1 MLFISYFRYSDNLS
15 LPYTWHTLRT
25 TLIVF
30 TRPLCGEINIGGLMK
45 IKKAIAATIVL
56 QGLFLLGIVPAQAKE
71 IIHDAEFNILKSQNG
86 EKWNVDDKT
95 ISAKLAELREKNG
108 GKPPNIV
115 YILLDDV
122 GFGEIGMDELSVT
135 RGYKTP
141 QLSAFAKEG
150 LSLQRM
156 YSEPSC
162 TPTRV
167 AMMTGRY
174 PTRTGLTEA
183 KTTLSGEGLSGE
195 EVTIA
200 EVLRDAGYNTSHVG
214 KWHMGEIA
222 QAFASNQG
230 FMHAEFPIHQQA
242 QLALMGT
249 ESIDADIIRGID
261 EGREE
266 QSYTLDELFAVNPA
280 HMVVGVELR
289 DGKLYEVNIE
299 AGETW
304 TQKKYREMNELYQ
317 KNALRQLRSLAKQD
331 KPFFLNYWPMFPLNF
346 VQEHKAE
353 YNTLN
358 GGTVA
363 ASLVEMDE
371 WVGQILK
378 EVENLGIA
386 ENTLVVVMGDNGPF
400 MQYAGPTGQSDRIYR
415 GGKTEHLEGG
425 VRVNAWV
432 KWKGVIEAGGFA
444 EDMMHVSD
452 LYTTF
457 ARLAN
462 ATDGIP
468 RDRVIDGLDQSGV
481 LLLGDKH
488 GRRDYLHIYEGTELK
503 SIVKN
508 KYKMHLAPA
517 GANPITSA
525 EFFDLYRDPRESRPI
540 DSIKVGPWAGG
551 QFAGMIQRHMALK
564 KKYPN
569 RPPTHGMPYEGIE
582 NLRPE
587 TITLVEA
594 FKLGQPQE

>member
-1 MLFISYFRYSDNLS
+1 MI
-15 LPYTWHTLRT
+15 HTR
-25 TLIVF
+25 
-30 TRPLCGEINIGGLMK
+30 
-45 IKKAIAATIVL
+45 AHIVL
-56 QGLFLLGIVPAQAKE
+56 SILLFAIPQLSYAAGKIQ
-71 IIHDAEFNILKSQNG
+71 HDAEFAILEAQNG
-86 EKWNVDDKT
+86 EAWAADDTAVDE
-95 ISAKLAELREKNG
+95 KLAEMRAKNG
-108 GKPPNIV
+108 GKAPNIV

-122 GFGEIGMDELSVT
+122 GFGEIGMDELSVI

-141 QLSAFAKEG
+141 NISAFAKQG
-150 LSLQRM
+150 LSLQRT

-195 EVTIA
+195 EVTLA

-222 QAFASNQG
+222 EAYANNQG

-249 ESIDADIIRGID
+249 DSVDADIIRGVD
-261 EGREE
+261 AGREK
-266 QSYTLDELFAVNPA
+266 QSFTLDRQFALNPA
-280 HMVVGVELR
+280 HMVVGVEQR

-304 TQKKYREMNELYQ
+304 TQAKYRAMNELYQ
-317 KNALRQLRSLAKQD
+317 KNALAQLGTLAKQD
-331 KPFFLNYWPMFPLNF
+331 EPFFLNYWPMAPISF
-346 VQEHKAE
+346 VQEHKSE

-358 GGTVA
+358 GGTIA
-363 ASLVEMDE
+363 ASLMEVDE
-371 WVGQILK
+371 WVGQIVE
-378 EVENLGIA
+378 EVDRLGIA
-386 ENTLVVVMGDNGPF
+386 ENTVIVVMGDNGPF
-400 MQYAGPTGQSDRIYR
+400 LQYAGPTGQSDRIYR

-432 KWKGVIEAGGFA
+432 KWKGVIEAGSFA
-444 EDMMHVSD
+444 EDMIHVSD

-468 RDRVIDGLDQSGV
+468 TDRVIDGLDQSGV
-481 LLLGDKH
+481 LLLGETH

-503 SIVKN
+503 SVVKN
-508 KYKMHLAPA
+508 KYKMHLAPP

-525 EFFDLYRDPRESRPI
+525 QLYDLYRDPRESRPI
-540 DSIKVGPWAGG
+540 DSIKVSPWAGG
-551 QFAGMIQRHMALK
+551 QFAAMVERHMALQ

-569 RPPTHGMPYEGIE
+569 RPPTHGMPYEDIE

-587 TITLVEA
+587 TVKLVET
-594 FKLGQPQE
+594 FLLGQVH

>member
-1 MLFISYFRYSDNLS
+1 MFRQIIKLLMLGSCALLVTSLS
-15 LPYTWHTLRT
+15 GPLLAKD
-25 TLIVF
+25 IV
-30 TRPLCGEINIGGLMK
+30 
-45 IKKAIAATIVL
+45 
-56 QGLFLLGIVPAQAKE
+56 
-71 IIHDAEFNILKSQNG
+71 HDAEYAILEAQNG
-86 EKWNVDDKT
+86 EAWAADDKA
-95 ISAKLAELREKNG
+95 IENKLAEIRNKNG
-108 GKPPNIV
+108 DKPPNFI

-122 GFGEIGMDELSVT
+122 GFGEVGLDELSVI

-141 QLSAFAKEG
+141 NISAFAKEG

-200 EVLRDAGYNTSHVG
+200 EVLKDAGYVTSHVG
-214 KWHMGEIA
+214 KWHMGEIEEA
-222 QAFASNQG
+222 YANSQG
-230 FMHAEFPIHQQA
+230 FMRAKFPIHQQA

-249 ESIDADIIRGID
+249 DSEDADIIRGIYPETAD
-261 EGREE
+261 
-266 QSYTLDELFAVNPA
+266 QSFTLDQQFTPNPA

-289 DGKLYEVNIE
+289 DEKLYEVNIE

-304 TQKKYREMNELYQ
+304 TQKKYRDMNELYQ
-317 KNALRQLRSLAKQD
+317 KNALDELRSLAAQD
-331 KPFFLNYWPMFPLNF
+331 QPFFLNYWPMLPISF
-346 VQEHKAE
+346 VQEHKSE

-363 ASLVEMDE
+363 DSIVELDE
-371 WVGQILK
+371 WIGQILA
-378 EVENLGIA
+378 EVEKLGIA
-386 ENTLVVVMGDNGPF
+386 ENTVIVIMGDNGPF
-400 MQYAGPTGQSDRIYR
+400 LQYAGPTGQSDRIYR
-415 GGKTEHLEGG
+415 GGKTDHLEGG
-425 VRVNAWV
+425 VRVNAFV
-432 KWKGVIEAGGFA
+432 KWQGVIEAGSFA

-468 RDRVIDGLDQSGV
+468 RDRVIDGLDQTGV
-481 LLLGDKH
+481 LLLGEKH

-503 SIVKN
+503 SIVKS
-508 KYKMHLAPA
+508 KYKMHLAPP

-525 EFFDLYRDPRESRPI
+525 VFYDLYRDPRESRAI
-540 DSIKVGPWAGG
+540 DSIKIGPWAGG
-551 QFAGMIQRHMALK
+551 QFESMIKRHMALK

-569 RPPTHGMPYEGIE
+569 RAPTHGEPYAGIE

-587 TITLVEA
+587 TLEMIRV
-594 FKLGQPQE
+594 FKLGQPPQ